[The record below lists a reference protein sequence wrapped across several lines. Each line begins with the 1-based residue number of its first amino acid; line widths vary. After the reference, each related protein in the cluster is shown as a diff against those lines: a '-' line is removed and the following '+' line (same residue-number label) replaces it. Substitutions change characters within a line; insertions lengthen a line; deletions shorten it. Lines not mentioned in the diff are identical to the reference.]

1 MKNFNNNHDTQ
12 KYCFAIEAN
21 GGSYWEYDIQNDS
34 FYFSSKLNRILGYVG
49 DAKITTTE
57 WNSLIHPDDKVQNE
71 KFFTQLRRGEIDNFS
86 REFRVQ
92 KEDRSYIWLRER
104 GSIYLYDDENR
115 PLLVVGT
122 HADMTDAKMLFESR
136 HDYKEL
142 YVLAFEKS
150 LYGVLLLDTSNYTFI
165 DANRKALEM
174 MRATQK
180 EQLQK
185 HPAMLSP
192 LLQPDGQESFD
203 KMNAMINRALGKGE
217 EIFEWVAKRLNAKEF
232 WIEITFTLVTLEGKK
247 LLYTTWKNID
257 ENKKVHNQLKIQN
270 LFLGKQIIDLRDD
283 YIKSSQSRFQQLLE
297 NSDFWVWEIDI
308 KGYFTYA
315 NARVETL
322 LGYSAYELVGK
333 SMFDIMP
340 KLEVRRIAPLYRDCV
355 KNHHKIVD
363 MLNIKHHQDGHNV
376 YLSTYATPF
385 FNDNGELLGYRGV
398 DKDITKDIK
407 TEQELKK
414 QKILLE
420 QREKELKLANIKLM
434 EQTQE
439 LRNANQYAQ
448 KALKIKSEFLANMSH
463 DIRTPLNGV
472 LGMTHLVLET
482 HLDKQ
487 QKSYLEKIQ
496 SSAKGL
502 LDIINDIL
510 DLSNNEEGKLLIERR
525 DFTLYRTIEQ
535 VFSTVEI
542 SAKEKGLEID
552 FQYDNAIQ
560 ELYVGDALRL
570 SQILIN
576 LIGNAI
582 KFTSKGYVKLFVSQG
597 NGDTVRFE
605 VSDTGIGLTH
615 EQQNNIFKAF
625 AQADGTTTRQYG
637 GTGLG
642 LAISKELVELM
653 DGRIWCESELGRGSR
668 FIFEI
673 ALEQG
678 CEIVEIEDNKAYVR
692 HLKQTMTKL
701 SDSSILLVEDNVINQ
716 EIVVGLLKGSGI
728 LIDRACNG
736 LESVEMYQANPD
748 KYELILM
755 DMQMPIMDGVE
766 ATQKLR
772 ALGATLPIIALSAN
786 VMQEDVNATQQ
797 AGMNYHL
804 KKPLE
809 IERLYETLLKYLSTK
824 NSTTAPSNQKPPQ
837 QPSDTSPQETST
849 MPLEM
854 PVEIPKQNDKLP
866 IFKTF
871 SKAIGLSYC
880 GGDEAFYREI
890 LHNFRTQYYGIN
902 FETMQEEEL
911 KRIVHTLK
919 GHANT
924 IGANR
929 LYLAT
934 VAFEKSL
941 ESTKLHLLYLELHN
955 VIEEIEEKLVEV
967 TF

>member
-21 GGSYWEYDIQNDS
+21 GGSYWEYNIQNDS
-34 FYFSSKLNRILGYVG
+34 FYFSSKLNRILGYVL
-49 DAKITTTE
+49 DAKMTNTE
-57 WNSLIHPDDKVQNE
+57 WSNLIHPDDKAQNE
-71 KFFTQLRRGEIDNFS
+71 KFFTQLRGGEIDNFS

-104 GSIYLYDDENR
+104 GSIYLYDDDNR

-122 HADMTDAKMLFESR
+122 HADMTDAKMLYDSR

-142 YVLAFEKS
+142 YALAFEKS
-150 LYGVLLLDTSNYTFI
+150 PYGVLLLDTSNYKFI
-165 DANRKALEM
+165 DANGKALEM
-174 MRATQK
+174 VGAKDKK
-180 EQLQK
+180 ELLK
-185 HPAMLSP
+185 HAAELSP
-192 LLQPDGQESFD
+192 KFQPDGQESFD
-203 KMNAMINRALGKGE
+203 KMNAMINRALDKGE
-217 EIFEWVAKRLNAKEF
+217 ESFEWVAKRLNAKEF
-232 WIEITFTLVTLEGKK
+232 WIEVTFTLVALEGKK

-322 LGYSAYELVGK
+322 LGYRAYELVGK
-333 SMFDIMP
+333 TMFDIMP

-407 TEQELKK
+407 AEQELKK

-439 LRNANQYAQ
+439 LRSANQYAQ

-502 LDIINDIL
+502 LEIINDIL
-510 DLSNNEEGKLLIERR
+510 DFSKIEAGKLSIEKR
-525 DFTLYRTIEQ
+525 DFSLYRTIEQ

-552 FQYDNAIQ
+552 FQYDNTIQ
-560 ELYVGDALRL
+560 EFYIGDALRL

-582 KFTSKGYVKLFVSQG
+582 KFTSKGHVKLFVSQA

-625 AQADGTTTRQYG
+625 TQADGTTTRQYG

-653 DGRIWCESELGRGSR
+653 DGTIWCESELGRGSR

-678 CEIVEIEDNKAYVR
+678 CEIVEIEDNKAYVT

-701 SDSSILLVEDNVINQ
+701 SGSSILLVEDNVINQ

-728 LIDRACNG
+728 IIDRACNG
-736 LESVEMYQANPD
+736 LESIEMYQANPD

-804 KKPLE
+804 KKPVE

-824 NSTTAPSNQKPPQ
+824 NSATAPSNQKPPQ
-837 QPSDTSPQETST
+837 QNNASSCEVPVAS
-849 MPLEM
+849 LEI
-854 PVEIPKQNDKLP
+854 PVELPKPSDKLP
-866 IFKTF
+866 NFKTF
-871 SKAIGLSYC
+871 STAVGLSYC
-880 GGDEAFYREI
+880 GGSDTLYVDI

-911 KRIVHTLK
+911 KRTVHTLK

-941 ESTKLHLLYLELHN
+941 EPTKLHLLYLELHS

-967 TF
+967 IF